1 MCRRSASST
10 RLTSARDSGS
20 DARKQRDLER
30 KDDNLVL
37 STRSLAAVEANSE
50 ERDPELEVI
59 GLEVEQPPSAG
70 IVATSEAMVAA
81 VS

>member
-1 MCRRSASST
+1 
-10 RLTSARDSGS
+10 
-20 DARKQRDLER
+20 
-30 KDDNLVL
+30 
-37 STRSLAAVEANSE
+37 VEANSE

-59 GLEVEQPPSAG
+59 GLEVEQR

>member
-1 MCRRSASST
+1 MLSLTDGDTQASPDCTTAS
-10 RLTSARDSGS
+10 
-20 DARKQRDLER
+20 LER

-50 ERDPELEVI
+50 ERDQELEVI
-59 GLEVEQPPSAG
+59 GLEVEQPPA
-70 IVATSEAMVAA
+70 AASEAMVAA

>member
-1 MCRRSASST
+1 
-10 RLTSARDSGS
+10 
-20 DARKQRDLER
+20 
-30 KDDNLVL
+30 
-37 STRSLAAVEANSE
+37 VEANSE

-59 GLEVEQPPSAG
+59 GLEVEQPPAAV